1 MPKQVLF
8 ITYMSNTIQLKE
20 RLIHLV
26 VIIMRYFNRLTSRN
40 PFQIKST
47 KLRALLTGFV
57 LITNKNSV
65 SCNEAGDGAEIQ
77 VSLGSQSVFMC
88 TIWKKKCLKPL
99 SSLLDKK
106 SFCIRKWA
114 YVFA

>member
-1 MPKQVLF
+1 MELVSYRTFNIYNLENPGKC
-8 ITYMSNTIQLKE
+8 
-20 RLIHLV
+20 LI
-26 VIIMRYFNRLTSRN
+26 VIIMGYFNWLSSRN

-47 KLRALLTGFV
+47 NLRALLTGFV
-57 LITNKNSV
+57 LIANKNSV

-88 TIWKKKCLKPL
+88 TIRRKNFLKPL

-106 SFCIRKWA
+106 SFCT
-114 YVFA
+114 